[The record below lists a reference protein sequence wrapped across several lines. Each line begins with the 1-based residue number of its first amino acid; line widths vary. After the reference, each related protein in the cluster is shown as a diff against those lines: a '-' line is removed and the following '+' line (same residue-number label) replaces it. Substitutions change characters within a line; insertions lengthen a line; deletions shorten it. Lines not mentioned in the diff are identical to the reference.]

1 VFATEPTNE
10 VPRNTFTGMPRYTFN
25 LAPGPT
31 LDEEGLELLDDAVA
45 RREAE
50 VIARDFVR
58 HKTPSTNERIV
69 AARDDGTIV
78 HQVYLQDV
86 ATLK

>member
-1 VFATEPTNE
+1 
-10 VPRNTFTGMPRYTFN
+10 MPRYTFN

-31 LDEEGLELLDDAVA
+31 LDEEGLELPDDDAA

-58 HKTPSTNERIV
+58 NKTPTTNDRIV
-69 AARDDGTIV
+69 AANEGGTIV
-78 HQVYLQDV
+78 HEVYLQNV